1 MSSMDGKRKIIPLIA
16 CFMSF
21 MTAIAC
27 AFVFWGHR
35 SGPSKS
41 AAREGR
47 QGVESSKSTTSGAS
61 RSKSASAATMSS
73 PTTLVATRPNE
84 KKGGAMA
91 NSSPDLPKP
100 LRGITLDSIENLNQ
114 SLNLIK
120 SSSQKLT
127 VRVVM
132 DSDESLDNYGKAVE
146 ALHPHAY
153 VMVQVVDSQE
163 MAQKSVA
170 DVRSRAAQAMAK
182 FGDKVDLWEVGNE
195 LNGDWAGSS
204 PGEINA
210 KVAAAHDVVAQA
222 GRPTALTLN
231 YWSSPDCYEH
241 AWEDTMRFAHTVSRQ
256 PDYVFLSIYETAC
269 DPPQHPTAA
278 DIAHT
283 LTALGTVF
291 PHARLGIGE
300 VGAQNRS
307 DGRSQDPGLAE
318 KQQIAQCYY
327 GMHNELRAQVGPR
340 FVGGYF
346 WWYFHADAVRGG
358 LWPTLRQLISG
369 LGDDDASESCAGSAC
384 GAAPAPPPT
393 HG

>member
-1 MSSMDGKRKIIPLIA
+1 MRALRRFAHGHLA
-16 CFMSF
+16 
-21 MTAIAC
+21 
-27 AFVFWGHR
+27 VFLM
-35 SGPSKS
+35 
-41 AAREGR
+41 AALFLVSCTTPEPPPARAPR
-47 QGVESSKSTTSGAS
+47 QLTT
-61 RSKSASAATMSS
+61 
-73 PTTLVATRPNE
+73 
-84 KKGGAMA
+84 
-91 NSSPDLPKP
+91 P
-100 LRGITLDSIENLNQ
+100 LRGITLESLDDLDQ
-114 SLNLIK
+114 SLGLMAA
-120 SSSQKLT
+120 SPAPLT

-132 DSDESLDNYGKAVE
+132 DTAMQPEEYRDAV
-146 ALHPHAY
+146 ARIHDRAQ
-153 VMVQVVDSQE
+153 VMVQVVDSEQLTE
-163 MAQKSVA
+163 LSTTEVA
-170 DVRSRAAQAMAK
+170 DRTRAALRDL
-182 FGDKVDLWEVGNE
+182 GEWVDVWEIGNE
-195 LNGDWAGSS
+195 PNGEWAGSS
-204 PGEINA
+204 PKEINA
-210 KVAAAHDVVAQA
+210 KVAAAHDIVAQA

-241 AWEDTMRFAHTVSRQ
+241 AWEDTMRFAHTVTRQ

-283 LTALGTVF
+283 LMALGTVF

-318 KQQIAQCYY
+318 KQQIAQYYY
-327 GMHNELRAQVGPR
+327 GMHKELRAQVGPR

-369 LGDDDASESCAGSAC
+369 LDDDDASESCAGSTC